1 MAGGIRRV
9 VLYEAGDWRS
19 EWDVLA
25 AYVLPA
31 PGVTVTVQSKMKTGK
46 RKRKKRKNR
55 GGEEVTM

>member
-31 PGVTVTVQSKMKTGK
+31 TALLLLYNT
-46 RKRKKRKNR
+46 R
-55 GGEEVTM
+55 